1 MSRSSVRRVA
11 AAALQPRSAA
21 NVGRMLTVWRGAS
34 GFASASAVTLAGA
47 AEAAASGN
55 SRKLAST
62 FSKELVD
69 SIYRSSFKNQTGV
82 SLKYMMDFGAQPIQR
97 QLMMSSQF
105 LLKVWVTL
113 CISSSDLFVPPAV

>member
-1 MSRSSVRRVA
+1 MASCAAVRRAARSSAGALLTVGRGASRLASSSPASLAGSAVA
-11 AAALQPRSAA
+11 AAAA
-21 NVGRMLTVWRGAS
+21 T
-34 GFASASAVTLAGA
+34 
-47 AEAAASGN
+47 GN
-55 SRKLAST
+55 SRKLADT

-105 LLKVWVTL
+105 LHKARWSPIQLL
-113 CISSSDLFVPPAV
+113 SYL